1 MVVLKLFILMMSMSD
16 GWDLQSLNRVPV
28 PDYSIDPLFTQQSQ
42 QPKRKNAAVANASA
56 DKRNSSKS
64 TQRKQAQMRRD
75 TVDVSLLI

>member
-1 MVVLKLFILMMSMSD
+1 MKLFILMMSMSD

-28 PDYSIDPLFTQQSQ
+28 PDFSIGPLLTQQSQ
-42 QPKRKNAAVANASA
+42 QPKRKNAAA
-56 DKRNSSKS
+56 DKINSSKS